1 MSKLRNNYEEKDK
14 VKIVQ
19 KYLDKHKNGQTYG
32 LFIEDNYVKDKYKVY
47 PDRKVDDYYKI
58 LVDIV

>member
-1 MSKLRNNYEEKDK
+1 MKKKDK

-19 KYLDKHKNGQTYG
+19 KHLDKYKKGQTYG
-32 LFIEDNYVKDKYKVY
+32 LFIENNYVKDKYKIY

-58 LVDIV
+58 FVDIV

>member
-1 MSKLRNNYEEKDK
+1 MKKKDK

-19 KYLDKHKNGQTYG
+19 KYLDKHKNGRTYG
-32 LFIEDNYVKDKYKVY
+32 LFIENNHVKDKYKIY

-58 LVDIV
+58 LADIV

>member
-1 MSKLRNNYEEKDK
+1 MKKKDK

-19 KYLDKHKNGQTYG
+19 KYLDKHKNGYTYG
-32 LFIEDNYVKDKYKVY
+32 LFIENNYVKDKYKVY

-58 LVDIV
+58 LADIV